1 VGQKPIEQSASGH
14 DAGVTMPG
22 NSLGFS
28 LSQIGL
34 ETSRQFGDVVG
45 ALGLEPRHFAVLHA
59 VHRDVDQAQQ
69 AIGDL
74 LAIPASTMVAIV
86 DHLEGEG
93 LLERRPHVSDRRAR
107 MLHLTKRG
115 ELLLSKA
122 LSAATAQEAR
132 ICAGLE
138 PSERAEL
145 LALLHRISLNL
156 GVSSSA
162 LPDRGS
168 GERPQ
173 KI

>member
-1 VGQKPIEQSASGH
+1 
-14 DAGVTMPG
+14 MPG
-22 NSLGFS
+22 NSVGFA

-34 ETSRQFGDVVG
+34 ETARQFGDVVG

-115 ELLLSKA
+115 ESVLSEA
-122 LSAATAQEAR
+122 LSAAMAQEAR
-132 ICAGLE
+132 ICVGLE
-138 PSERAEL
+138 PHERAEL